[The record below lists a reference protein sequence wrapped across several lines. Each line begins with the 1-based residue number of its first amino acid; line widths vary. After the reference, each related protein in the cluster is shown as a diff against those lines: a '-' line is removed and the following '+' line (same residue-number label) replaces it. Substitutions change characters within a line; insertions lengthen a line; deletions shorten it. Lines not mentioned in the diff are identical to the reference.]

1 MLSFLRAFWK
11 ILFYFRGY
19 RPQPVTLLSA
29 WRWLSQFPVS
39 HRCQLLLLLD
49 HVIYISEERTVASL
63 VSLNQD
69 ILSRLRADD
78 VKLDRVIYVSI
89 DTAGSSSPVMLNRL
103 RDAENLVRRGAKF
116 VDSKDRFSLR
126 DLTGTIGSGAIIYV
140 DDFAGTGKQ
149 FHRNHEWAAQF
160 ILGTFSEFFI
170 APVICEEAYQRIE
183 ESGVVAVS
191 SCVHT
196 TDQRPL
202 HRESKILSD
211 HWKRHIIDLCKEINP
226 NPKASLGFGNLAT
239 MVVFYLNAPNTMPL
253 VFRGSL
259 KQSPYRGIFPRS
271 DDLAF

>member
-19 RPQPVTLLSA
+19 KPQPVTPLSV

-39 HRCQLLLLLD
+39 SRRQLLLLLN
-49 HVIYISEERTVASL
+49 HVIYISEKATIQRL
-63 VSLNQD
+63 VSLNQN
-69 ILSRLRADD
+69 ILARLRADD
-78 VKLDRVIYVSI
+78 IGLDKVIYVAI
-89 DTAGSSSPVMLNRL
+89 DVAGSSSHVMLNLL
-103 RDAENLVRRGAKF
+103 RDAENLERRGARL
-116 VDSKDRFSLR
+116 VDSKDTYSLK
-126 DLTGTIGSGAIIYV
+126 DLIGTIGSGAIIYV

-149 FHRNHEWAAQF
+149 FRRNRDWTAQF
-160 ILGTFSEFFI
+160 ILGTFSEFFL

-183 ESGVVAVS
+183 ESGVVPVS
-191 SCVHT
+191 SFMHT

-202 HRESKILSD
+202 HRESKILTD
-211 HWKRHIIDLCKEINP
+211 DWKSHIIDLCKEINP
-226 NPKASLGFGNLAT
+226 NAGLGFGNLAT
-239 MVVFYLNAPNTMPL
+239 MVVFYRNAPNTVPL

>member
-1 MLSFLRAFWK
+1 MLSFLRAVWK

-19 RPQPVTLLSA
+19 KPQRVTPLSVC
-29 WRWLSQFPVS
+29 RWLSQFPVS
-39 HRCQLLLLLD
+39 SRRQLLLLLD
-49 HVIYISEERTVASL
+49 HVIYISEEATIQSL
-63 VSLNQD
+63 VRLNQN

-78 VKLDRVIYVSI
+78 VELDRLIYVSI
-89 DTAGSSSPVMLNRL
+89 DTAGSSSPVMLNLL

-149 FHRNHEWAAQF
+149 FRRNHKWAAQF
-160 ILGTFSEFFI
+160 ILGTFSEFFL
-170 APVICEEAYQRIE
+170 APVICEEAYERIE
-183 ESGVVAVS
+183 ESGVVPVS
-191 SCVHT
+191 SLIHT

-211 HWKRHIIDLCKEINP
+211 DWKRHIIDLCKVINP
-226 NPKASLGFGNLAT
+226 RRGLGFDNLAT
-239 MVVFYLNAPNTMPL
+239 MVVFYRNAPNTMPL